1 MMKNISVILF
11 IFVVVMPMTAKESGE
26 SIIRYSQNG
35 TVRSVE
41 FSKMK
46 QDMTIPK
53 SADAFFTDI
62 LKKGA
67 NDEFKPNTDVKLDRG
82 HETFYQ
88 YYKGVRVEGAGY
100 TFHYD
105 EEGDM
110 CYAHG
115 NYERIDNLNTHPSI
129 NKEEAKDCFAR
140 YKVIPINE
148 VRGFTA
154 ELLIIMREGERKE
167 SPKTPCLTYKIF
179 LNSSHPNNND
189 YGYVDA
195 MTGEV
200 VHTESMGICATS
212 TGTFEMM
219 YQSSNKSAQTDNT
232 GSGYRLYDN
241 SRNAVIHTRDLAN
254 TAWYNYSSASE
265 VTDND
270 NYWHKTELPSNKNM
284 ALDVHW
290 GLQKIYDRLYNAHG
304 KNSFDNN
311 GKAINAYVRAYMQ
324 ITDDYWTYDNAQCLS
339 YGGSQL
345 LLFGP
350 GATVFK
356 PLAALDII
364 AHEFGHGITS
374 YQIGWTSDE
383 QFLNEGLSD
392 IWGAIMDYRYG
403 DNNTSVWKIG
413 EKVMKISNKDCL
425 RDIEAPNSSSA
436 YNTTASTYGT
446 SDYNSSIDP
455 YYKGGVFS
463 HWFYLLVH
471 GGQGINGLN
480 KYYNVSPISM
490 DVAENL
496 IVKAVYQ
503 NYLRN
508 TTTYEDVRVA
518 FINAARAMYVSG
530 LETAVCNAW
539 YAVGVGDM
547 DLTISGPAV
556 TSSQSVYSVNNL
568 PNGFSVTWSL
578 TDSYYNQYCLEQ
590 NVPSTNKCKI
600 TRNSSHDMSNATLTA
615 TIKYNGIEVQKLYK
629 YHLYAHSG
637 FKGTY
642 FNGQAT
648 KTISLPTP
656 LYFYPNKTNASI
668 SSPNL
673 IDATISV
680 SGTLASMPR
689 SLDTTNGVLL
699 FSTPN
704 VSGSNTSVIHAT
716 CSNGDGYNLTIVT
729 TTNTNLLNI
738 IVGDGQMDVS
748 LVPVVDDKLQEID
761 LVTKLKTPSFDT
773 AANDFQ
779 TWTLEVYTATTG
791 EKVFSQ
797 TVEGSSFTI
806 DTTGWKPSVY
816 VVRAVIGDEV
826 LNEKVVVN

>member
-1 MMKNISVILF
+1 MKKISAILLF
-11 IFVVVMPMTAKESGE
+11 FVVVMSMTAKESGE

-35 TVRSVE
+35 TIRSVE

-46 QDMTIPK
+46 QDVAIPK
-53 SADAFFTDI
+53 SADAFFADI
-62 LKKGA
+62 LKKGS

-254 TAWYNYSSASE
+254 TAWYYYSSASE

-290 GLQKIYDRLYNAHG
+290 GLQKIYDRLYNVHG

-311 GKAINAYVRAYMQ
+311 GKAINAYVRAYIQ
-324 ITDDYWTYDNAQCLS
+324 AKSGWSYDNAQWIS
-339 YGGSQL
+339 YNGEPL

-425 RDIEAPNSSSA
+425 RDIETPNSSSA
-436 YNTTASTYGT
+436 YKTTASTYGT

-463 HWFYLLVH
+463 RWFYLLVH
-471 GGQGINGLN
+471 GGQGTNDLN
-480 KYYNVSPISM
+480 KYYNVSPVSM

-556 TSSQSVYSVNNL
+556 TSSQSEYSVNNL
-568 PNGFSVTWSL
+568 PSGFSVTWSL
-578 TDSYYNQYCLEQ
+578 TDGYYNQYCLQQ
-590 NVPSTNKCKI
+590 NTPSTNKCRI
-600 TRNSSHDMSNATLTA
+600 TRNSSHDMSDATLTA
-615 TIKYNGIEVQKLYK
+615 TIKHGSTAVQIVPK
-629 YHLYAHSG
+629 YHLYAYAG

-642 FNGQAT
+642 YNGVTTKQVNLPYPMYVKKNANLSLQSVNLINATVTHEGNAAVSSFSFNSTTGKVNFYLTSNGTCLVKVNCDNGDHFDLPFIVTDNTNILNVAIGNGQLEV
-648 KTISLPTP
+648 SLEPVGEEE
-656 LYFYPNKTNASI
+656 LR
-668 SSPNL
+668 NL
-673 IDATISV
+673 
-680 SGTLASMPR
+680 
-689 SLDTTNGVLL
+689 
-699 FSTPN
+699 
-704 VSGSNTSVIHAT
+704 
-716 CSNGDGYNLTIVT
+716 GYADQAE
-729 TTNTNLLNI
+729 NLLKSEP
-738 IVGDGQMDVS
+738 Q
-748 LVPVVDDKLQEID
+748 Q
-761 LVTKLKTPSFDT
+761 
-773 AANDFQ
+773 
-779 TWTLEVYTATTG
+779 WTLEVFSATTG

-797 TVEGSSFTI
+797 EVDGTNYII
-806 DTTGWKPSVY
+806 DTTGWKPGVY

>member
-1 MMKNISVILF
+1 MKNISVILF

-88 YYKGVRVEGAGY
+88 YYKGVKVEGAGY

-105 EEGDM
+105 EEGNM

-115 NYERIDNLNTHPSI
+115 NYERIDNFNTNPSI

-154 ELLIIMREGERKE
+154 ELLIIMHEGERKG

-290 GLQKIYDRLYNAHG
+290 GLQKIYDRLYNVHG

-311 GKAINAYVRAYMQ
+311 GKAINAYVRANIQ
-324 ITDDYWTYDNAQCLS
+324 ETSGWSYDNAQWKS
-339 YGGSQL
+339 NNGEPL
-345 LLFGP
+345 LLFGQ

-364 AHEFGHGITS
+364 THEFGHGITS
-374 YQIGWTSDE
+374 YQIGWTSNE
-383 QFLNEGLSD
+383 RFLNEGLSD

-403 DNNTSVWKIG
+403 DNNSSVWKIG

-463 HWFYLLVH
+463 RWFYLLVH
-471 GGQGINGLN
+471 GGQGTNDLN
-480 KYYNVSPISM
+480 KYYNVSPVSM

-568 PNGFSVTWSL
+568 PSGFSVTWSL
-578 TDSYYNQYCLEQ
+578 TDGYYNQYCLEQ

-600 TRNSSHDMSNATLTA
+600 TRNSSHDMSDATLTA
-615 TIKYNGIEVQKLYK
+615 TIKHGSTAVQIVPK
-629 YHLYAHSG
+629 YHLYAYAG

-642 FNGQAT
+642 YNGVTTKQVNLPYPMYVKKNANLSLQSVNLTNATVTHEGDATVSSFSFNSTTGTVNFYLTSNGTCLVKVNCDNGDHFDLPFIVTDNTNILNVAIGNGQL
-648 KTISLPTP
+648 KVSLEPVGEEK
-656 LYFYPNKTNASI
+656 LR
-668 SSPNL
+668 NL
-673 IDATISV
+673 GYAD
-680 SGTLASMPR
+680 LA
-689 SLDTTNGVLL
+689 D
-699 FSTPN
+699 
-704 VSGSNTSVIHAT
+704 
-716 CSNGDGYNLTIVT
+716 
-729 TTNTNLLNI
+729 NLLKSEP
-738 IVGDGQMDVS
+738 Q
-748 LVPVVDDKLQEID
+748 Q
-761 LVTKLKTPSFDT
+761 
-773 AANDFQ
+773 
-779 TWTLEVYTATTG
+779 WTLEVFSATTG

-806 DTTGWKPSVY
+806 DTTGWKPGVY
-816 VVRAVIGDEV
+816 VVRAEV